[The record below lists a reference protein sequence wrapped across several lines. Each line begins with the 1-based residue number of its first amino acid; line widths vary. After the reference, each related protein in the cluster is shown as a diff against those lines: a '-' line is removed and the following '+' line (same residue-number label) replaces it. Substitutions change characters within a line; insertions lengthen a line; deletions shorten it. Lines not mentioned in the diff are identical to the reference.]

1 MDFRHLHIKV
11 KRLNAGLVF
20 LLSALSCA
28 SVLGDSAAAPGE
40 ASCQRSWTLLNQT
53 SHNESFFTQGL
64 LMLDGTLYESTGQ
77 YGQSAVIK
85 QSYPAGKLLGGYR
98 LPSHLFGEGL
108 AFVGER
114 FVQLTWRART
124 ALIYDRDLKPL
135 HTLAYSGEGWGLSA
149 VPDGEHDV
157 LALSDGTDVLR
168 FLNPETF
175 EVIRTSKVTENGKP
189 VSLINEL
196 EWTGSELLANIWH
209 SDRVIAIDPASG
221 QVTAW
226 FNFSKLRKHLQWSA
240 QEPSETD
247 LNGLAIDRRNGHL
260 LVTGKYWPSLFEVRM
275 GPCME

>member
-1 MDFRHLHIKV
+1 M
-11 KRLNAGLVF
+11 
-20 LLSALSCA
+20 LLSALSSA
-28 SVLGDSAAAPGE
+28 SALADSHATPSE
-40 ASCQRSWTLLNQT
+40 ASCQRSWTLLKQA

-85 QSYPAGKLLGGYR
+85 QSYPEGKILGGYR
-98 LPSHLFGEGL
+98 LPRHLFGEGL
-108 AFVGER
+108 AFIGDR

-135 HTLAYSGEGWGLSA
+135 HTLAYSGEGWGLSTL
-149 VPDGEHDV
+149 PDGDREV
-157 LALSDGTDVLR
+157 LALSDGTDALRFVNPESFEVLR
-168 FLNPETF
+168 
-175 EVIRTSKVTENGKP
+175 VSKVTENGKP

-196 EWTGSELLANIWH
+196 EWTGRELLANIWH

-221 QVTAW
+221 KVAGW
-226 FNFSKLRKHLQWSA
+226 FNFSKLRRHLKWSD

-247 LNGLAIDRRNGHL
+247 LNGLAIDHRTGHL

-275 GPCME
+275 GPCIE